1 MGAILNI
8 YVFLGAIREI
18 IWRCAACFPN
28 LDNSKRCSKLI
39 ARYDG
44 RERFRTTLINIFVRY
59 GVCSFRLLIEYL
71 TSHLTWLMVGDMDIS
86 SQQAM

>member
-59 GVCSFRLLIEYL
+59 GVCSFRLLSEYL
-71 TSHLTWLMVGDMDIS
+71 TLHI
-86 SQQAM
+86 

>member
-28 LDNSKRCSKLI
+28 LDNSKSRCSKLI
-39 ARYDG
+39 VRYDG
-44 RERFRTTLINIFVRY
+44 REEVVRILINIFVHCA
-59 GVCSFRLLIEYL
+59 VLLCSFRLMIEYFTPHMAWL
-71 TSHLTWLMVGDMDIS
+71 VTWTSQV
-86 SQQAM
+86 